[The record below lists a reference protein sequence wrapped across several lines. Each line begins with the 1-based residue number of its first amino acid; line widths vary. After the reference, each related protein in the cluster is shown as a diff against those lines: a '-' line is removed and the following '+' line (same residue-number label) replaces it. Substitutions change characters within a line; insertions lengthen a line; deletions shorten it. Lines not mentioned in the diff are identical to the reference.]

1 MTRRPLA
8 QSAPLDRRLRLI
20 VLSGQPSS
28 VIVTVTGLAAFG
40 FILASGPPDSR
51 YLNLRQLVGSL
62 NIALRGGFLEPENCQ
77 RLIGFASL
85 SRQVMQ
91 TQTALR

>member
-1 MTRRPLA
+1 L
-8 QSAPLDRRLRLI
+8 SAKIDLPPAPNCFERSI
-20 VLSGQPSS
+20 
-28 VIVTVTGLAAFG
+28 
-40 FILASGPPDSR
+40 FINHHRGAWPPDSR

-62 NIALRGGFLEPENCQ
+62 NIALRGRFLEPENCQ

-91 TQTALR
+91 TKTALR